1 MPVLTEKKPEAI
13 SRLRAVEGQIRGVQK
28 MIDDDRYCVDV
39 LVQISAAQEAL
50 RGVGKIVM
58 RNYLE
63 TCATN
68 SIRSQDE
75 TERRATYDE
84 LMDVIY
90 KFAR

>member
-1 MPVLTEKKPEAI
+1 MPVVTDKKIEAVN
-13 SRLRAVEGQIRGVQK
+13 RLRAIEGQVRGLQK
-28 MIDDDRYCVDV
+28 MIDEDRYCVDV
-39 LVQISAAQEAL
+39 LVQISAAQEGL
-50 RGVGKIVM
+50 RGVGKVIM

-75 TERRATYDE
+75 HERRATYDE